1 MCCFIF
7 ASFLFENATPPTTAT
22 FVGLQTQLLGKSN
35 FRSSNYFK
43 ASLVDKRN
51 LDAGPMIRVG
61 GWGLALELRWQ
72 LLLDPKLKGGPLAP
86 KRAGP
91 TARPIVQIAARRTTE
106 RERLSSTAH
115 QQRSLLVPLLPL
127 CVSTKS
133 ITP

>member
-1 MCCFIF
+1 MQKISKTSYVLIAFLNKNTKIVLLSMFCFIF
-7 ASFLFENATPPTTAT
+7 ASFLFENATPSTIAT

-72 LLLDPKLKGGPLAP
+72 LLPDPKP
-86 KRAGP
+86 
-91 TARPIVQIAARRTTE
+91 
-106 RERLSSTAH
+106 
-115 QQRSLLVPLLPL
+115 
-127 CVSTKS
+127 
-133 ITP
+133 